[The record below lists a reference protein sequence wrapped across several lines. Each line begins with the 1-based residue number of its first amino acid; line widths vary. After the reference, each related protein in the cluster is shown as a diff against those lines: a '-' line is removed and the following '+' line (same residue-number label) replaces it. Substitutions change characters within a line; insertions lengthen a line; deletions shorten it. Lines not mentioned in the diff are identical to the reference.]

1 MSHVR
6 NLLQLGVGTKI
17 DARDHQAKIDVRDHQ
32 AKIDMR
38 DHQAKI
44 EGRDHQAKI
53 DERDHLLCGC
63 DPSLLIQCR
72 VISKIVTHIMVSNV
86 QPDPTYFNF

>member
-6 NLLQLGVGTKI
+6 NVLQPDVGTKI
-17 DARDHQAKIDVRDHQ
+17 DV
-32 AKIDMR
+32 
-38 DHQAKI
+38 
-44 EGRDHQAKI
+44 RDHQAKI

-72 VISKIVTHIMVSNV
+72 VISKVNTHIMVSDV
-86 QPDPTYFNF
+86 QPDPPYLNF